1 MKSYGSLPTGA
12 HAALCL
18 CVCTLVCV
26 LVGGR
31 FDAGRREE
39 STVFQIKRKGQ
50 LLLEFSELSSWRGFL
65 CLKWHDAL
73 FTAVCCALITCIQCM
88 YMNAFDCHCANAPLF
103 SALFISLPAHA
114 HMRSCTNGQVVM
126 FMPSHFPFFPP
137 LFFPLLHQQV
147 QGQLPPLM
155 IPVFPPDQRT
165 LAAAAAQQGFLM
177 PPGFN
182 YKPGCS
188 EWHPCARTHAV
199 HSWIGATFRVAFM
212 CDVSHVFHQASK
224 VESYHFPTQ
233 GVWLFPKRRARPYN
247 NISLLIEKPVQIHP
261 SCLHSL
267 YLSLP
272 LSLSPFGSFLLSCL
286 FFDV

>member
-1 MKSYGSLPTGA
+1 MTWLFVFEMTWCSLYSR
-12 HAALCL
+12 
-18 CVCTLVCV
+18 V
-26 LVGGR
+26 LR
-31 FDAGRREE
+31 IDYMH
-39 STVFQIKRKGQ
+39 TVYVY
-50 LLLEFSELSSWRGFL
+50 E
-65 CLKWHDAL
+65 
-73 FTAVCCALITCIQCM
+73 CIWL
-88 YMNAFDCHCANAPLF
+88 CHCANTPLF
-103 SALFISLPAHA
+103 SALFISLPVHA
-114 HMRSCTNGQVVM
+114 HMKSCTNGQVVM
-126 FMPSHFPFFPP
+126 FMPSHFPFFSPFSSP
-137 LFFPLLHQQV
+137 LV
-147 QGQLPPLM
+147 LPP
-155 IPVFPPDQRT
+155 PSS
-165 LAAAAAQQGFLM
+165 AG
-177 PPGFN
+177 PGPTPSTDDSCLSPRPAN
-182 YKPGCS
+182 SCGSCGPAGLPNAPWLQLQAWLQWVAS
-188 EWHPCARTHAV
+188 VRAHTHAV

>member
-1 MKSYGSLPTGA
+1 MLSLQPCVAHWLHAYSVCIWVHLIVSLCKHTFIFSIVHIAPSACTHEELYKWTGRNVYA
-12 HAALCL
+12 
-18 CVCTLVCV
+18 
-26 LVGGR
+26 
-31 FDAGRREE
+31 
-39 STVFQIKRKGQ
+39 
-50 LLLEFSELSSWRGFL
+50 FSFPFL
-65 CLKWHDAL
+65 
-73 FTAVCCALITCIQCM
+73 F
-88 YMNAFDCHCANAPLF
+88 PLF
-103 SALFISLPAHA
+103 RLP
-114 HMRSCTNGQVVM
+114 
-126 FMPSHFPFFPP
+126 PP

-188 EWHPCARTHAV
+188 EWHPCAHTHAV

-267 YLSLP
+267 YLPLP